1 MSKAASQQT
10 IRIRGARQN
19 NLKGFDLELPTRH
32 LIVVTGLS
40 GSGKSSLA
48 FDTLYAEGQRRYIE
62 TFSPYARQF
71 FDRMDKPRVDAIEGI
86 PPAIALEQRNSV
98 RTTRSTVGT
107 MTEVCD
113 HMKVLWPHLARLHCR
128 KCGLPVAKESPLTV
142 WDRIRTEAE
151 SLPHHPQEALVTFN
165 LPLSS
170 KLDLPEQLS
179 LVTRQGFQR
188 IWLHGTVARL
198 DESADS
204 LARLQPSSLHVVQ
217 DRVRLAPSHRAR
229 FIEACEQAYHFGHG
243 KLTVFLPSPPPSP
256 ATSTPATPSWN
267 EPRPFS
273 RHLHCA
279 PCDIEYNDPSPALFS
294 FNHPLGA
301 CPNCKGFGRVI
312 GIDYNLAIPDRSRT
326 LAGGAV
332 KPWQTATGAECQA
345 DLVRAARKAGVP
357 LDVPF
362 SDLSPD
368 HQRWVVEGEPDY
380 GKDREWPHAWYGI
393 KGYFRYLESKA
404 YKMHVR
410 VLLSRYRAY
419 TACPACAGQRL
430 QPDALLWRIPH
441 PTPHQPPTPRNPAPT
456 PDPTP
461 GSMSLARFYALTVRQ
476 ALEVIQNL
484 AATLPKQRPAQ
495 DPFALAL
502 DEVQARLRFLDEVGV
517 GYLSLDRPTRTLSGG
532 ETQRVNLTTCLGTRL
547 VNTLFVLDE
556 PSVGLHAR
564 DTDRLIRILQRL
576 RDLGNTVV
584 VVEHEAAV
592 MKAADQIVD
601 IGPGHGRDGGHLTCS
616 GPLHRILD
624 HPDSLTAA
632 YLSGRRRIESP
643 SPRPVLLPGAVP
655 AASPGR
661 RRATSP
667 ADRTASITLSDVPA
681 PYRTRSSAS
690 APASPT
696 PHLRLQGV
704 TRNNLR
710 HLELVLPLRRLVC
723 LSGVSG
729 SGKTTLVA
737 ELLRLI
743 AAANPK
749 ALRSGDARLGARE
762 AEREPGDSGAESDAD
777 TDAHAGSGDSGP
789 AESRARIEGA
799 EQLRGVL
806 LVDQS
811 PIGRTPRSN
820 PAVYSGAFEP
830 IRDLFAQSEAAR
842 QRGLNASAFSF
853 NSGQGQC
860 EQCRG
865 AGFEKVE
872 MQFLSDVYIRCPAC
886 DGRRYRP
893 HILEITLTPPDD
905 TPSPGQP
912 RRALSIADVLDLTVD
927 EAVAFLAGFPCR
939 YGRRASDALRILQEV
954 GLGYLPLGQP
964 INTLSGGECQRLKL
978 AGHLASDAASL
989 DAPAAPDATPQPAA
1003 TTLFIFDEPTTGLH
1017 FEDVRILLRV
1027 FHRLVDA
1034 GHSVLIIEHN
1044 LDVLGNADW
1053 VVDLGPEAGAD
1064 GGRVIAAGPPEAVAA
1079 CPESHTGA
1087 ALRRNS
1093 GSAATGKGRRA

>member
-128 KCGLPVAKESPLTV
+128 QCGLPVAKESPQIV
-142 WDRIRTEAE
+142 WDRIRTLADA
-151 SLPHHPQEALVTFN
+151 LPHHPQEALVTFE
-165 LPLSS
+165 LPLSA
-170 KLDLPEQLS
+170 KLDLPEQLG

-188 IWLHGTVARL
+188 IWLDGNVARL
-198 DESADS
+198 DESAES
-204 LARLQPSSLHVVQ
+204 LAKLQPPSLHVVQ

-243 KLTVFLPSPPPSP
+243 KLTVFLPSPPANP
-256 ATSTPATPSWN
+256 AAASPATPSWN
-267 EPRPFS
+267 DPRPFS

-279 PCDIEYNDPSPALFS
+279 ACNIEYNDPSPALFS

-345 DLVRAARKAGVP
+345 DLVRAARKANVP
-357 LDVPF
+357 LDIPF

-368 HQRWVVEGEPDY
+368 HQRWVVDGEPDY

-419 TACPACAGQRL
+419 TACPTCAGQRL

-441 PTPHQPPTPRNPAPT
+441 PNPAQ
-456 PDPTP
+456 TP
-461 GSMSLARFYALTVRQ
+461 GSLSIAGFYALTVRQ

-517 GYLSLDRPTRTLSGG
+517 GYLTLDRPTRTLSGG

-643 SPRPVLLPGAVP
+643 PPRPVLLPGAIP
-655 AASPGR
+655 AASTGR
-661 RRATSP
+661 RRATSPATSP

-681 PYRTRSSAS
+681 PYRTRTSAS
-690 APASPT
+690 ASASASASPT

-710 HLELVLPLRRLVC
+710 HLDVVLPLRRLVC

-743 AAANPK
+743 ATANPK

-762 AEREPGDSGAESDAD
+762 AERDPGDSGADAD
-777 TDAHAGSGDSGP
+777 SDTEAGTGDNSP

-830 IRDLFAQSEAAR
+830 IRDLFAHSETAR

-905 TPSPGQP
+905 TPTPGQP

-939 YGRRASDALRILQEV
+939 HGRRASDALRILQEV

-1053 VVDLGPEAGAD
+1053 LVDLGPEAGAD
-1064 GGRVIAAGPPEAVAA
+1064 GGRVIAAGPPEAIAA

-1087 ALRRNS
+1087 ALRRHS
-1093 GSAATGKGRRA
+1093 GIAAPGKGRRA